1 MTDALPF
8 APGDKVHKA
17 TGSYKHNG
25 IVRAV
30 YPLGDGS
37 LRVTVEHDADVE
49 GTFVHHYAPDA
60 LAPGWLLPRKV
71 PLLLPLLPLR
81 RVQHFKRKS
90 TYQVLGEAELQ
101 TSAPVGQGAKLIFY
115 RSEVDGYLSA
125 RPTSEFVDGRFT
137 EVLADD

>member
-49 GTFVHHYAPDA
+49 GTFVHHYAPSA
-60 LAPGWLLPRKV
+60 LAAGWLPTREMAIREELSRAV
-71 PLLLPLLPLR
+71 LVALD
-81 RVQHFKRKS
+81 KS
-90 TYQVLGEAELQ
+90 VELQ
-101 TSAPVGQGAKLIFY
+101 SHYAARLNSYDGGARLQFSSAQEWLDC
-115 RSEVDGYLSA
+115 RS
-125 RPTSEFVDGRFT
+125 P
-137 EVLADD
+137 EVLER